1 MLSLGNRL
9 TLPTSSN
16 SAGGLLL
23 DNFGA
28 FVARAYSVRRLS
40 SSYSGYSVRVR
51 EASADEEA
59 DVGFDVNGNLSFDA
73 PIYNATDGT
82 ADGTSLGYW
91 FTSVLEETDG
101 FVKVW
106 YDQSNLGF
114 HMTQGTKSKQPQ
126 LIDTN
131 ILQINGRPALDFDGS
146 NDLFPF
152 DESGLNLG
160 DISTFCVIKHD
171 VFNAGTKVVWVAS
184 FDVNN
189 YYMQLIN
196 NGFHNFYYSDDFD
209 VSLNAISNNQF
220 LVTNIAGPVLGVA
233 TQFQNGVQGNGTGDI
248 DNSNLTDSSSN
259 GVMGTSAGNFF
270 CNGHMQELIFY
281 ADDKSREREAIER
294 DINGYYQIY

>member
-28 FVARAYSVRRLS
+28 DVARAYSVRRLNS
-40 SSYSGYSVRVR
+40 AYSGYSVRVR

-82 ADGTSLGYW
+82 ADGTSLGHW

-114 HMTQGTKSKQPQ
+114 NMSQGTKNKQPQ

-131 ILQINGRPALDFDGS
+131 ILQVNGRPALSFDGS
-146 NDLFPF
+146 DDLFPF
-152 DESGLNLG
+152 DESDLNLA
-160 DISTFCVIKHD
+160 DISTFTVVKHD
-171 VFNAGTKVVWVAS
+171 VFNASTKVVWVAS
-184 FDVNN
+184 WDVNN
-189 YYMQLIN
+189 YYMLLQN
-196 NGFHNFYYSDDFD
+196 SSAHMFYYSDDFN
-209 VSLNAISNNQF
+209 VSQNSISNNQF

-233 TQFQNGVQGNGTGDI
+233 TQFQDGVQGAGTNPL
-248 DNSNLTDSSSN
+248 DNSDLTDSASN
-259 GVMGTSAGNFF
+259 GVMGTSAGSYF
-270 CNGHMQELIFY
+270 CNGHLQELIFY
-281 ADDKSREREAIER
+281 ADDKSPEREAIER
-294 DINGYYQIY
+294 NINAYYKIY